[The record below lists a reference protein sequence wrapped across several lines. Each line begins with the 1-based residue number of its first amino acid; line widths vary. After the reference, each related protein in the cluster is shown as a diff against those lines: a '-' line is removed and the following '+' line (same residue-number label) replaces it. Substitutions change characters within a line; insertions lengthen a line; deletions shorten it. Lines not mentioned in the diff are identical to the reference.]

1 MVLPSDQ
8 KESAHG
14 VEKEFSWPT
23 IKIGI
28 LVVNVGIQSLEKEHN
43 KKPLNILIEFFIC
56 DIIKGLILFF

>member
-8 KESAHG
+8 KESVHG

-28 LVVNVGIQSLEKEHN
+28 RVVNVGIPSLKKEHN
-43 KKPLNILIEFFIC
+43 KKPLNILIVF
-56 DIIKGLILFF
+56 LLVIL